1 MTVLLPWFALVVTI
15 LAGWAIIKRL
25 STSMV
30 LLFAGLAMISFAVIC
45 GVHGF
50 LPKGVKPSGFVWFD
64 IFELLRSIATKQTS
78 GIGLLIMVA
87 GGYAAY
93 MDRIG
98 AAHALVRVC
107 VKPLDALSSPYLVLV
122 MGYLIGQAL
131 VTVIPSAAGLAMLL
145 LVALFPILRAVGC
158 SAAASAAVIGTSA
171 GMTLGPAS
179 GTANLAAQ
187 TAGLEPIIYFVQCQ
201 LPVAIPTL
209 IVVAICHYFVQKYYD
224 KKNDDVYSDA
234 ILTKKDDLR
243 NVPGWYAI
251 LPVLPIALMIVFSK
265 LVYSA
270 VKLNTISAL
279 LLVWVF
285 TIIVELIRRRD
296 FKPVLADG
304 AFIFKAMGGMF
315 SSIVALII
323 CAEFF
328 ATGLKVTGLISALIT
343 HAQGMGLGLNG
354 MTAVLTG
361 VVGIVTFLT
370 GSGVGAFSSFAALAP
385 EVANGLGCSTTETVG
400 NFRSQRSRW
409 YCSRLRYSDAVCFR
423 HAPRYVSCRRC
434 HHRGCRCSRC
444 LSDGYRPPYL
454 DSDDRRYDHRP
465 HRQRCLLRLTLM
477 NIRAP
482 CGPVGESNEKNPHP
496 RFNSSAVV
504 FFCLCFG
511 NFGCSESD
519 RYQKSFTENRP
530 DRRQLLQLL

>member
-1 MTVLLPWFALVVTI
+1 MTVLLPWFALVVTV

-107 VKPLDALSSPYLVLV
+107 VKPLDSLSSPYLVLV

-385 EVANGLGCSTTETVG
+385 EVANGLGGTAAAFVTPMQWRRGRSTHG
-400 NFRSQRSRW
+400 AGRW
-409 YCSRLRYSDAVCFR
+409 
-423 HAPRYVSCRRC
+423 
-434 HHRGCRCSRC
+434 GCRCSRC